1 VFNQQ
6 YSISLI
12 LFNYPCIDHLCASV
26 WSVIAVGGTALELAA
41 LVGIWHSVVHLAGS
55 ANLSKCQTLHV
66 APSATVPAVERSS
79 SVSDISGVPLTM
91 LKNTVDS
98 AMVTEEEM
106 LL

>member
-1 VFNQQ
+1 
-6 YSISLI
+6 
-12 LFNYPCIDHLCASV
+12 
-26 WSVIAVGGTALELAA
+26 VIAVGGTALELAA

-91 LKNTVDS
+91 LKKYSRFRNGDGGGNVIVVNT
-98 AMVTEEEM
+98 ATPMTQY
-106 LL
+106 

>member
-1 VFNQQ
+1 M
-6 YSISLI
+6 
-12 LFNYPCIDHLCASV
+12 
-26 WSVIAVGGTALELAA
+26 IAVGGTALELAV

-55 ANLSKCQTLHV
+55 ANPSKCLILHV

-91 LKNTVDS
+91 LKITVDS
-98 AMVTEEEM
+98 VMVMEEM